1 MIDLYFVRR
10 HVCIK
15 SLAILCMALQMSAC
29 GGVDD
34 ATSSGGG
41 NSTSPG
47 SGNLVSPGSGSATV
61 SWTPPDQRAD
71 GTGLPMAEIGGYR
84 IYYGKTSGNYPNLVD
99 IPDLTVQ
106 EFTVTLPGGI
116 YFFVM
121 TTYDADG
128 RESVFSSPVN
138 QIKV

>member
-1 MIDLYFVRR
+1 MRDLYFMKPGFT
-10 HVCIK
+10 K
-15 SLAILCMALQMSAC
+15 SLVILCVVMLLSAC

-47 SGNLVSPGSGSATV
+47 DGSLVSPGSGTV
-61 SWTPPDQRAD
+61 TLSWTPPVQKVD
-71 GTGLPMAEIGGYR
+71 GSVLPMAEIGGYR
-84 IYYGKTSGNYPNLVD
+84 IYYGKTSGNYPSLVD

-106 EFTVTLPGGI
+106 EFTLTLPGGI

-121 TTYDADG
+121 TTYDTDG
-128 RESVFSSPVN
+128 LESPFSSPEN
-138 QIKV
+138 QVKI